1 MKAYPAIVIADDHP
15 IFREGLC
22 KVIERD
28 HGGRVVA
35 EAGDGQ
41 AALRLIRERKPD
53 IAVLDVVMPELN
65 GLNVARQVQRERL
78 AVAVVF
84 LTMFKEEDMFNEAMD
99 AGAKGYVLKENA
111 VSDIIACLRSVVS
124 GQYFISPAISDLLV
138 RRTERVRGLAGQT
151 PGLSTLTP
159 SERRILNYIGRGK
172 TSKEIAVELFIS
184 PKTVEN
190 HRVNIAA
197 KLGIHGNNALLKFAL
212 ENKDKL

>member
-35 EAGDGQ
+35 EAGDGR

-151 PGLSTLTP
+151 PGLSSLTP
-159 SERRILNYIGRGK
+159 SERRILNHIGRGK